1 MLALHGFDAWGL
13 EISKTAVATAEQY
26 SVEQM
31 QNPSPSNF
39 AEAEIGSA
47 VEPGTISFV
56 AGDFFTRDWEAKL
69 PGDNK
74 KFHLIYD
81 YTVRRVFNVRFWNVN
96 SDCSSFF
103 VLCTLV

>member
-47 VEPGTISFV
+47 VEPGTVSFV
-56 AGDFFTRDWEAKL
+56 AGDFFSKDWEAKM
-69 PGDNK
+69 PDGPK
-74 KFHLIYD
+74 KFDLIYD
-81 YTVRRVFNVRFWNVN
+81 YTVRR
-96 SDCSSFF
+96 SSIYIPQ
-103 VLCTLV
+103 CAC